1 MARQRVTRFACAVV
15 TGAGSGIGRA
25 FALEIVRRGGRVV
38 CADINGA
45 AAAETV
51 ELAQRMGR
59 SGEAAVT
66 PPKTHRALAVTCDVG
81 DAASMAELARTAE
94 SFFSSGPYPGTLN
107 LVINN
112 AGIGAG
118 GRPVGDIGL
127 ADWQRT
133 MDVNLWGVIHG
144 CETFTP
150 LLRQYAH
157 DLRGRHV
164 KGIRCGIINVASTA
178 SFSAAPL
185 MAAYN
190 VTKAGVL
197 ALSETLSAEL
207 AGSAVNVTV
216 LCPTFV
222 KTNIFKGELIAPASS
237 ALAAKV
243 ANVAGWSP
251 ERVVNMTLDAVDAGQ
266 LHVVPQ
272 PDARLIWMLK
282 RLTPGVYTRGAGLLL
297 RAADRA
303 LKWKGA

>member
-1 MARQRVTRFACAVV
+1 MGRQRVTRYACAVV

-45 AAAETV
+45 AVAQTV
-51 ELAQRMGR
+51 EMACSLRVDDRNTG
-59 SGEAAVT
+59 S
-66 PPKTHRALAVTCDVG
+66 PPKQHRALAVVCDVT
-81 DAASMAELARTAE
+81 DAQAVAALAQQAQT
-94 SFFSSGPYPGTLN
+94 FFDSGPTTGCLN

-118 GRPVGDIGL
+118 GRPVGEIGL
-127 ADWQRT
+127 TDWRRT

-144 CETFTP
+144 CEVFTP
-150 LLRQYAH
+150 LLRSHAAQ
-157 DLRGRHV
+157 LQKRGV
-164 KGIRCGIINVASTA
+164 AGVRCGVINVASTA

-197 ALSETLSAEL
+197 ALSETLAAEL
-207 AGSAVNVTV
+207 AGVPVHVTA

-222 KTNIFKGELIAPASS
+222 RTNIFNGELIAPASS
-237 ALAAKV
+237 QLAGRIAQL
-243 ANVAGWSP
+243 AGWTP
-251 ERVVNMTLDAVDAGQ
+251 ERVVMRALDAVDAGQ

-272 PDARLIWMLK
+272 ADAQLIWMMK
-282 RLTPGVYTRGAGLLL
+282 RLTPGTYTRGAGLLL
-297 RAADRA
+297 RVANRA

>member
-1 MARQRVTRFACAVV
+1 MAKQRVTRFACAVV

-51 ELAQRMGR
+51 DMAQRMGR
-59 SGEAAVT
+59 VNEAAVT
-66 PPKTHRALAVTCDVG
+66 PPKVHRALAVTCDVG
-81 DAASMAELARTAE
+81 NAESVAQLARTAE
-94 SFFSSGPYPGTLN
+94 DFFASGPYPGTLN

-127 ADWQRT
+127 SDWQRT

-150 LLRQYAH
+150 LLRQHARE
-157 DLRGRHV
+157 LRGRDV
-164 KGIRCGIINVASTA
+164 KGTRCGIINVASTA

-207 AGSAVNVTV
+207 AGASVNVTV

-237 ALAAKV
+237 NLAARV
-243 ANVAGWSP
+243 ADLAGWSP

-282 RLTPGVYTRGAGLLL
+282 RLTPGAYTRGAGLLL